1 MKTTLKFALLAAV
14 CCASVHAADKPQVD
28 CVKVSFSIKEEVA
41 SNQSLVLQ
49 IVEKAVLAN
58 QDCACEV
65 VKSAITATQADNKLI
80 ASIVEVAAMAA
91 PEKMRL
97 IAQCAVAV
105 APDSLTDV
113 QAVLA
118 KLDPGT
124 SNGGKSGKE
133 VTEKGG
139 LEEDPSLAEDP
150 ELNPD
155 GTPKKPVKPP
165 GILDRPS
172 GPMPFFIFKPFVED
186 TNPATDNNQ
195 PNFPG

>member
-1 MKTTLKFALLAAV
+1 MKTTLKFAFLAAV
-14 CCASVHAADKPQVD
+14 CSASVHAADKPQVD
-28 CVKVSFSIKEEVA
+28 SVKVSLSIKEKVA

-58 QDCACEV
+58 PDYACEI

-97 IAQCAVAV
+97 IAQSAVAV

-124 SNGGKSGKE
+124 R
-133 VTEKGG
+133 
-139 LEEDPSLAEDP
+139 
-150 ELNPD
+150 
-155 GTPKKPVKPP
+155 PP

>member
-124 SNGGKSGKE
+124 SNGDKSGKE

-139 LEEDPSLAEDP
+139 LEEDP

-186 TNPATDNNQ
+186 TKPATDNNQ

>member
-58 QDCACEV
+58 QDCACEI

-113 QAVLA
+113 QAVTA

-124 SNGGKSGKE
+124 SNG
-133 VTEKGG
+133 
-139 LEEDPSLAEDP
+139 
-150 ELNPD
+150 
-155 GTPKKPVKPP
+155 

>member
-1 MKTTLKFALLAAV
+1 MKTLLKLSLLASV
-14 CCASVHAADKPQVD
+14 CAASVHAADKPQVD
-28 CVKVSFSIKEEVA
+28 CVKLSLSIKEEVA
-41 SNQSLVLQ
+41 ANQSLVLQ

-58 QDCACEV
+58 QDCACEI

-124 SNGGKSGKE
+124 SNGGNSGEE
-133 VTEKGG
+133 VTEIGG
-139 LEEDPSLAEDP
+139 LED
-150 ELNPD
+150 NPD
-155 GTPKKPVKPP
+155 GAPDENHDGKPDKPVRPP

-172 GPMPFFIFKPFVED
+172 SPPPLFIFQPFTGD
-186 TNPATDNNQ
+186 ANPATDNDQ
-195 PNFPG
+195 QIFGR

>member
-58 QDCACEV
+58 QDCACEI
-65 VKSAITATQADNKLI
+65 VKSAIMATQADNKLI
-80 ASIVEVAAMAA
+80 ASIVEVAAAAA

-113 QAVLA
+113 QAALA

-124 SNGGKSGKE
+124 SNGGKAS
-133 VTEKGG
+133 
-139 LEEDPSLAEDP
+139 
-150 ELNPD
+150 
-155 GTPKKPVKPP
+155 

-186 TNPATDNNQ
+186 TKPATDNNQ